1 MRAFPAR
8 LPRSITDFLKDKS
21 GGHQTPLFF
30 FRPFPTFSSFL
41 ILTN

>member
-30 FRPFPTFSSFL
+30 STFFRLFRVF
-41 ILTN
+41 

>member
-21 GGHQTPLFF
+21 GATNPLFF
-30 FRPFPTFSSFL
+30 STFFRLFRVFL